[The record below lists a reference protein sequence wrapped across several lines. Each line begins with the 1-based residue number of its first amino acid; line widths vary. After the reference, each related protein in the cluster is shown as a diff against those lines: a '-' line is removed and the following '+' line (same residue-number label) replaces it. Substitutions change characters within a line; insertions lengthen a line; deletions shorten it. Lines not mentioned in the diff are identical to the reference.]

1 MLDLMTLQQM
11 REVDINTIDPST
23 VTDAKD
29 INIDINLP
37 VQERMTQYVQQIG
50 NPYFIKVG
58 KVVIKMNFPD
68 TELSVNDCFEQYLKI
83 C

>member
-1 MLDLMTLQQM
+1 MLDLTTLQQM
-11 REVDINTIDPST
+11 KEVDINSIDPAS
-23 VTDAKD
+23 VADASE

-37 VQERMTQYVQQIG
+37 VEERIADYIIQAG

-58 KVVIKMNFPD
+58 KIIIKMNFSNTD
-68 TELSVNDCFEQYLKI
+68 KRANDCFERYLKL